1 MCGLPLGNTDL
12 IQPAVMMNLL
22 GAPDFNGPYAL
33 QGLHEAMHTE
43 GVYIHLYD
51 KAESKPMRK
60 MGHVTIMAPTL
71 ESAIEKAYKIKDLLK
86 FVPEG

>member
-1 MCGLPLGNTDL
+1 
-12 IQPAVMMNLL
+12 
-22 GAPDFNGPYAL
+22 
-33 QGLHEAMHTE
+33 MHTE